1 MKKALSLFLAFLF
14 AVGGV
19 SMAYAEETDAKL
31 YGTYGDGML
40 FQQNKDA
47 VISIDNIRFAPD
59 TSDGKM
65 QFDPDINTADT
76 IIEKISAIFI
86 KTIGAII
93 SLFR

>member
-1 MKKALSLFLAFLF
+1 MF

-19 SMAYAEETDAKL
+19 SFAFASENDA
-31 YGTYGDGML
+31 D
-40 FQQNKDA
+40 
-47 VISIDNIRFAPD
+47 ISIDNIRFAPNA
-59 TSDGKM
+59 SDGKM

-86 KTIGAII
+86 KAIGAII